1 MHSSN
6 WKKINTLIEIPKHI
20 HGTRGS
26 GVFSFFF
33 HDTEKERLLHTN
45 KNGFF
50 REQNKYN
57 NNTMN

>member
-33 HDTEKERLLHTN
+33 HDTEKECLLQTN
-45 KNGFF
+45 KKWVF
-50 REQNKYN
+50 QMTKQIH
-57 NNTMN
+57 